1 MKSAEFSPPNVSC
14 MSAHYHRSVD
24 ICPAVWNT
32 IQNVNWY
39 ILWLFLRGVTP
50 PSTLFLITCQVE
62 LPKQNCIDLGSWNFL
77 TCLSNIKTLHKIFF
91 DNFPTP
97 MTSSILKIVFFSK
110 NATNH
115 NFWPILM
122 IPDGNESWWPKF
134 YEKYFFLFLRGL
146 WRHQMTSSIF
156 QYPLI
161 TYDVIDDVIEVGPP
175 KTNMIWN
182 CLIKT
187 QI

>member
-62 LPKQNCIDLGSWNFL
+62 WPEQNCIDLGSWNFL

-97 MTSSILKIVFFSK
+97 MTSSILKIVFFQKMLQITIFDRFWWFRMEMKANDLNFRK
-110 NATNH
+110 NI
-115 NFWPILM
+115 F
-122 IPDGNESWWPKF
+122 SYF
-134 YEKYFFLFLRGL
+134 YGVYDVIK
-146 WRHQMTSSIF
+146 WRHQFFNIRLSLMTS
-156 QYPLI
+156 
-161 TYDVIDDVIEVGPP
+161 
-175 KTNMIWN
+175 
-182 CLIKT
+182 
-187 QI
+187 

>member
-39 ILWLFLRGVTP
+39 ILWLFLCGVTP

-62 LPKQNCIDLGSWNFL
+62 WPKQNCIDLGSWNFH
-77 TCLSNIKTLHKIFF
+77 TCLSNIKTLQKIFF

-97 MTSSILKIVFFSK
+97 MTSLMTSSILKIDFLK
-110 NATNH
+110 NCYKSQFLTD
-115 NFWPILM
+115 FDDSGWKWKLM
-122 IPDGNESWWPKF
+122 
-134 YEKYFFLFLRGL
+134 
-146 WRHQMTSSIF
+146 T
-156 QYPLI
+156 
-161 TYDVIDDVIEVGPP
+161 
-175 KTNMIWN
+175 
-182 CLIKT
+182 
-187 QI
+187 

>member
-62 LPKQNCIDLGSWNFL
+62 WPKQNCIDLGSWNFL

-97 MTSSILKIVFFSK
+97 MTSSILKIALKK

-122 IPDGNESWWPKF
+122 IPDGNESWWSKF
-134 YEKYFFLFLRGL
+134 YEKYFFFILRGL
-146 WRHQMTSSIF
+146 WRHQMSSSVF
-156 QYPLI
+156 QYPL
-161 TYDVIDDVIEVGPP
+161 
-175 KTNMIWN
+175 MMS
-182 CLIKT
+182 
-187 QI
+187 